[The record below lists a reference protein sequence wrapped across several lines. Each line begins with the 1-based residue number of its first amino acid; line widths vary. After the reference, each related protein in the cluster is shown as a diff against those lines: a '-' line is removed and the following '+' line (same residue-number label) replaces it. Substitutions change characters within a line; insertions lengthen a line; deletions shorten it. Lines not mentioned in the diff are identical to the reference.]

1 MTERVLLT
9 SGRVVADGELLDG
22 ACVLLEGT
30 RVADVL
36 TAAPSTALLR
46 SARVLDVDGRIVAPG
61 LIDLH
66 IHGAAGRSFEEA
78 ALGGDTPAV
87 ERRGSADGSGRTQGP
102 AATDTSVPAGVP
114 APIDDAVPAILRHLA
129 SVGVTATQASLASD
143 RVGVMAG
150 KVRALHAWRDR
161 GVPGGADL
169 LGVHLEGPFLA
180 QAQAGAHEPS
190 KLCAPAAADVA
201 SLVAL
206 APAMVTLAPELPGA
220 VEAIRAFT
228 AAGTVVAAGH
238 SEATVPTLAEAVEAG
253 LSHLTHLWSG
263 QSSTTRSGPWRVPG
277 LLEASLASDTLT
289 AEVIADG
296 KHLPPALLEI
306 ARRCLGERLVVVS
319 DATQGAGMP
328 EGYTYG
334 LADVRCEVR
343 DGVGMVI
350 GADAFG
356 GSTTTLAAML
366 AHLHVDLGWPL
377 LEVLA
382 MGSSRPARVAGVA
395 DRKGSLTP
403 GHDADVVVF
412 SDGLSPWRTF
422 VRGREVPAP

>member
-1 MTERVLLT
+1 MTFGAGRERHEMAERVLLT
-9 SGRVVADGELLDG
+9 SGRVVAGGALLDG

-36 TAAPSTALLR
+36 TSAPPAALLE
-46 SARVLDVDGRIVAPG
+46 SARVLDVGGRIVAPG

-78 ALGGDTPAV
+78 ALAQD
-87 ERRGSADGSGRTQGP
+87 GP
-102 AATDTSVPAGVP
+102 A
-114 APIDDAVPAILRHLA
+114 DDAVPAILRHLA

-143 RVGVMAG
+143 RVDVMAG

-161 GVPGGADL
+161 GVPDGADL

-180 QAQAGAHEPS
+180 EAQAGAHEPS
-190 KLCAPAAADVA
+190 KLRAPSAADVA
-201 SLVAL
+201 ALASL

-220 VEAIRAFT
+220 VDAIRAF
-228 AAGTVVAAGH
+228 AAVGTVVAAGH
-238 SEATVPTLAEAVEAG
+238 SEATVPALAAAVEAG
-253 LSHLTHLWSG
+253 LRHVTHLWSG
-263 QSSTTRSGPWRVPG
+263 QSSTIRSGPWRVPG
-277 LLEASLASDTLT
+277 LLEASLSSDSLT

-328 EGYTYG
+328 EGYRYG

-366 AHLHVDLGWPL
+366 AHLYLGLGWPL
-377 LEVLA
+377 LEVIA

-395 DRKGSLTP
+395 DRKGALTP

-412 SDGLSPWRTF
+412 SDDLVPWRTF
-422 VRGREVPAP
+422 VRGHEVPAGV

>member
-1 MTERVLLT
+1 MTWGAGRQGHEMTERVLLT
-9 SGRVVADGELLDG
+9 SGRVVAGGALLDG
-22 ACVLLEGT
+22 ASVLLEGT

-36 TAAPSTALLR
+36 TSAPTRALLE
-46 SARVLDVDGRIVAPG
+46 SARVLDVGGRIVAPG

-66 IHGAAGRSFEEA
+66 IHGAAGHSFEEA
-78 ALGGDTPAV
+78 AVGGDVSAAV
-87 ERRGSADGSGRTQGP
+87 P
-102 AATDTSVPAGVP
+102 TDA
-114 APIDDAVPAILRHLA
+114 AVPAILRHLA

-143 RVGVMAG
+143 RVDVMAG
-150 KVRALHAWRDR
+150 GVRALHAWRDR
-161 GVPGGADL
+161 GVAGGADL

-180 QAQAGAHEPS
+180 EAQAGAHEPS
-190 KLCAPAAADVA
+190 KLRAPAAADVA
-201 SLVAL
+201 SLTAL

-220 VEAIRAFT
+220 VDAIRAFV

-238 SEATVPTLAEAVEAG
+238 SEATVPALAAAVEAG
-253 LSHLTHLWSG
+253 LTHITHLWSG

-277 LLEASLASDTLT
+277 LLEASLSSDTVT

-328 EGYTYG
+328 EGYAYG

-343 DGVGMVI
+343 DGVGMVV

-356 GSTTTLAAML
+356 GSTTTLGAML

-395 DRKGSLTP
+395 DRKGSLSP
-403 GHDADVVVF
+403 GHDADVVVL
-412 SDGLSPWRTF
+412 SDGLVPWRTF
-422 VRGREVPAP
+422 VRGREVAVAS